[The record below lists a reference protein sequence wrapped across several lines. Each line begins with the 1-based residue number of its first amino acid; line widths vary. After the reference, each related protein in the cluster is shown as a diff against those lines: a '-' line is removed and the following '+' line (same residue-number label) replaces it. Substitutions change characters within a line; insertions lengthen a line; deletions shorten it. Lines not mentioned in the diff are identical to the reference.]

1 MVSSRASGPVVP
13 EAELAD
19 LRLTETPVAP
29 GSGTWRRLWRD
40 PSAVVGMVLVAA
52 LVVLAILGPSLAPR
66 SPLKIDP
73 RHLLRGPGHGAWFGT
88 DNLGRD
94 IFSRVAAGARVSIF
108 LALVIGALMVALGTV
123 VGAVAGYF
131 GGAVDSVAMRVVDV
145 FLAFPTL
152 ILALAIAGTLG
163 AGYRSVIIAIVA
175 TGWPTYARLVR
186 GGVLAERE
194 REYVDAARGVG
205 ARPRRILLRHI
216 LPNAASPVI
225 VLLSFDLGTIV
236 LFVASLGYLG
246 VGIPPP
252 TPEWGTMVADGK
264 NFIFTAPQ
272 TVIFPGLAVALTV
285 IGFNLLGDGIRNALD
300 PRQESPTR
308 ARARHR
314 GDLLRWARSA
324 LRAPVARRRP
334 ASALPLA
341 GPSTPSGPLLQVE
354 ELRVRIEQRRDAVE
368 AVNDVSLTVQAGE
381 TVGLVGESGC
391 GKTMTALSVLGL
403 LPPGGVIT
411 GGRVRLSGRDV
422 TRASEA
428 MLRRLRGR
436 EVGMVFQDPMTSLNP
451 TMTIGQQIANP
462 VRFHLGLSRAQAR
475 SRAVEML
482 ALVGMPHPGERL
494 GDYPHQLSGGQ
505 RQRVMIAMAL
515 GCEPR
520 LLIAD
525 EPTTALDVSIQD
537 QILTLLDDLKSRLG
551 MGLLLITHDMGVI
564 ARMADQVLVM
574 YAGRIVES
582 APTATLF
589 EQTRHPYTEALL
601 ESIPRLDQARDREL
615 YSIPGRPPE
624 LGKYGGGCPFAP
636 RCRHATDRCRT
647 EDPPLAPGEDDHL
660 YACFHPV
667 GLSSPASIGS
677 FPLDETA
684 GAAPSSKTA
693 FRASPRRAA
702 GDSSPPA
709 DPYLDVDHVV
719 KEFVLGRGGGP
730 GRRSI
735 KAVSDVSFTVARG
748 ETFGLVGES
757 GCGKTTVGRLITA
770 LERPDRGAV
779 RIAGQDLGQLRGAD
793 LREARRHFQLVFQD
807 PFGSLDPR
815 MRVGA
820 TLREPMVVHGIGT
833 AAEQEARVEE
843 VLAEVG
849 LESRAVH
856 QYPHE
861 FSGGQR
867 QRIGFAR
874 VLTLNPSL
882 VVADEPVSS
891 LDVSIRS
898 QILNLMRRL
907 QDDRGLTYVLI
918 SHDLSVVRYLATRVG
933 VMYLGKLVEV
943 GRSEE
948 VYDHPWHPYTAGLLA
963 AIPTP
968 DPARER
974 TRQRAAVA
982 GELPSA
988 VDPPS
993 GCRFRTRC
1001 PRAEAVCADEEPP
1014 MRPLRAVDAEDPGG
1028 HRVACHFPLDEPP
1041 GRATEITGAKGD
1053 LVEPRH

>member
-1 MVSSRASGPVVP
+1 MV
-13 EAELAD
+13 
-19 LRLTETPVAP
+19 T
-29 GSGTWRRLWRD
+29 
-40 PSAVVGMVLVAA
+40 
-52 LVVLAILGPSLAPR
+52 
-66 SPLKIDP
+66 
-73 RHLLRGPGHGAWFGT
+73 
-88 DNLGRD
+88 
-94 IFSRVAAGARVSIF
+94 
-108 LALVIGALMVALGTV
+108 LGTV

-300 PRQESPTR
+300 PRQESPARVR
-308 ARARHR
+308 ARRR
-314 GDLLRWARSA
+314 GDLLQSARAA
-324 LRAPVARRRP
+324 LQAPVARRRP
-334 ASALPLA
+334 ASALPPST
-341 GPSTPSGPLLQVE
+341 PSTPSGPLLEVE
-354 ELRVRIEQRRDAVE
+354 QLRVRIEQRRATVE
-368 AVNDVSLTVQAGE
+368 AVKDVSVTVRSGE

-403 LPPGGVIT
+403 LPPGGVIA

-422 TRASEA
+422 TTASEA

-436 EVGMVFQDPMTSLNP
+436 QVGMVFQDPMTSLNP
-451 TMTIGQQIANP
+451 TMTIGEQIASP
-462 VRFHLGLSRAQAR
+462 MRFHLGLSRAQAR
-475 SRAVEML
+475 ARAAEML
-482 ALVGMPHPGERL
+482 TLVGMPHPAERL
-494 GDYPHQLSGGQ
+494 GEYPHQLSGGQ

-537 QILTLLDDLKSRLG
+537 QILALLDDLKSRLG

-624 LGKYGGGCPFAP
+624 LGKLGGGCPFAP

-667 GLSSPASIGS
+667 GLSSPASS
-677 FPLDETA
+677 RPLPIEAAAAVGVPTSETA
-684 GAAPSSKTA
+684 VRGASTA
-693 FRASPRRAA
+693 AA
-702 GDSSPPA
+702 GGSSPPGA
-709 DPYLDVDHVV
+709 PFLEVDHVV
-719 KEFVLGRGGGP
+719 KEFGLGHGGGP

-735 KAVSDVSFTVARG
+735 KAVSDVSFTVAQG

-757 GCGKTTVGRLITA
+757 GCGKTTIGRLITA
-770 LERPDRGAV
+770 LERPDRGSV
-779 RIAGQDLGQLRGAD
+779 RIAGQDLGQLRGAE

-820 TLREPMVVHGIGT
+820 TLREPMMVHGIGT
-833 AAEQEARVEE
+833 AAEQQARVAE
-843 VLAEVG
+843 VLTEVG
-849 LESRAVH
+849 LDPGAVH

-943 GRSEE
+943 GPSEE

-974 TRQRAAVA
+974 TRHRAAVA

-1001 PRAEAVCADEEPP
+1001 PRAQAVCAEEEPP
-1014 MRPLRAVDAEDPGG
+1014 LRPLRAVDGGDPHG
-1028 HRVACHFPLDEPP
+1028 HRVACHFPLDEPLD
-1041 GRATEITGAKGD
+1041 RAIETTGAAH